1 MQRFHAGVRKFKTKS
16 GQPMLLTPNWGIGG
30 SQRYDDPEVL
40 AVGNASDGALSECG
54 FTGCASAVPRC
65 PSFLLCSADPRPF
78 AAGNLATGSEWE
90 QKVKFMLN
98 LQKGGK
104 AYMDNSYWACN
115 STNAP
120 RSHPKGWG
128 APLAM
133 NRSSISYI
141 LASCESCRS
150 LCLSQKTY

>member
-1 MQRFHAGVRKFKTKS
+1 MTLFRFFRCAVRLASPKS
-16 GQPMLLTPNWGIGG
+16 ITG
-30 SQRYDDPEVL
+30 S
-40 AVGNASDGALSECG
+40 G
-54 FTGCASAVPRC
+54 FTGCASAC
-65 PSFLLCSADPRPF
+65 PAAPASYYAPLTHVR
-78 AAGNLATGSEWE
+78 AGNLATGFEWE

-104 AYMDNSYWACN
+104 AFLDNSYWACN

-120 RSHPKGWG
+120 RPHPKGWG

-141 LASCESCRS
+141 LASCESRWP
-150 LCLSQKTY
+150 LCLSRKRTKAVVLVQT